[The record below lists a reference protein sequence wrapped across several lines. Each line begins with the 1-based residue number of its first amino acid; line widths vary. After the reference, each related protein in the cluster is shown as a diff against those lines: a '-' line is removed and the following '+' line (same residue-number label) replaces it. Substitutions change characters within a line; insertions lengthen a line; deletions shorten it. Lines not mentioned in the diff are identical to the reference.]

1 MGPEEIL
8 VTEFGRHA
16 SLSYNELYRINFPL
30 PPEEGRNSA
39 YSQNITTLEKTLL
52 SEIVID

>member
-16 SLSYNELYRINFPL
+16 SLSYNELYRKNFPL